1 MRFNQAQTHRLHH
14 HRKGKR
20 IRTKTFHSL
29 YHAFH
34 GKALFMKKTKRNWKE
49 LLSEALLEIVL
60 SLIFL
65 LIGAGVVAIFGVD
78 FSKIDSDLLI
88 LIGVVAF
95 FLFFGGALA
104 YFEKRKKRKRRSRN
118 KEEGDTQKLDT
129 ANHS

>member
-1 MRFNQAQTHRLHH
+1 M
-14 HRKGKR
+14 
-20 IRTKTFHSL
+20 

-65 LIGAGVVAIFGVD
+65 LIGAGIVALFGVD
-78 FSKIDSDLLI
+78 FSKMDSDLLI
-88 LIGVVAF
+88 LIGVAAF

-104 YFEKRKKRKRRSRN
+104 YFEKRRKRKGKRASQ
-118 KEEGDTQKLDT
+118 EEQSGE
-129 ANHS
+129 